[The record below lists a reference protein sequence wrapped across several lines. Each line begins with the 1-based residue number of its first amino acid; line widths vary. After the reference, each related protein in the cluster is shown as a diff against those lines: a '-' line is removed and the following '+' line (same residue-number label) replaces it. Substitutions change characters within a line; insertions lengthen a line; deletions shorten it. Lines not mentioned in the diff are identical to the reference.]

1 MRIKFTRVLYVE
13 DELDIPLKSIE
24 EDYDGDIE
32 EALKAKYIVSDNCK
46 IKDIIFEDIEEGK
59 LDEEDKTYIRIFG
72 KPVAHVGR
80 RMGIALCYDD
90 IDTDIDKLRERTK
103 AVAQAVLGTDPYMKK

>member
-59 LDEEDKTYIRIFG
+59 LDEEDKTYLKRIDEEAEEDERIIRDQYYKG
-72 KPVAHVGR
+72 L
-80 RMGIALCYDD
+80 M
-90 IDTDIDKLRERTK
+90 
-103 AVAQAVLGTDPYMKK
+103 

>member
-13 DELDIPLKSIE
+13 DEVDIPLQAIE

-46 IKDIIFEDIEEGK
+46 IKDIIFEDVESGK
-59 LDEEDKTYIRIFG
+59 LDEEDKAYLKRIDEEAEEDERIIRDQYYKG
-72 KPVAHVGR
+72 L
-80 RMGIALCYDD
+80 M
-90 IDTDIDKLRERTK
+90 
-103 AVAQAVLGTDPYMKK
+103 

>member
-1 MRIKFTRVLYVE
+1 MKVTFTRVLYVE
-13 DELDIPLKSIE
+13 DEVDIPLQAIE

-59 LDEEDKTYIRIFG
+59 LDEEDTAYLKRIDEEAEEDERIIRDQYYKG
-72 KPVAHVGR
+72 L
-80 RMGIALCYDD
+80 M
-90 IDTDIDKLRERTK
+90 
-103 AVAQAVLGTDPYMKK
+103 

>member
-13 DELDIPLKSIE
+13 DEVDIPLKSIE

-32 EALKAKYIVSDNCK
+32 EALKAKYIVSENCK

-59 LDEEDKTYIRIFG
+59 LDEEDKAYLKRIDEEAEEDERIIRDQYYKG
-72 KPVAHVGR
+72 L
-80 RMGIALCYDD
+80 M
-90 IDTDIDKLRERTK
+90 
-103 AVAQAVLGTDPYMKK
+103 

>member
-1 MRIKFTRVLYVE
+1 MQIKFTRVLYVE
-13 DELDIPLKSIE
+13 DELDIPLQAIE

-59 LDEEDKTYIRIFG
+59 LDEEDTAYLKRIDEEAEEDERIIRNQYYKG
-72 KPVAHVGR
+72 L
-80 RMGIALCYDD
+80 M
-90 IDTDIDKLRERTK
+90 
-103 AVAQAVLGTDPYMKK
+103 

>member
-59 LDEEDKTYIRIFG
+59 LDEEDEAYLKKIDEEAEEDERIIRDQYYKG
-72 KPVAHVGR
+72 L
-80 RMGIALCYDD
+80 M
-90 IDTDIDKLRERTK
+90 
-103 AVAQAVLGTDPYMKK
+103 

>member
-1 MRIKFTRVLYVE
+1 MRVKFTRILYVE
-13 DELDIPLKSIE
+13 DELDIPLQAIE

-59 LDEEDKTYIRIFG
+59 LDEEDKAYLKRIDEE
-72 KPVAHVGR
+72 AEE
-80 RMGIALCYDD
+80 
-90 IDTDIDKLRERTK
+90 DKK
-103 AVAQAVLGTDPYMKK
+103 IMKEQYYRGLM

>member
-13 DELDIPLKSIE
+13 DEVDIPLQAID

-32 EALKAKYIVSDNCK
+32 EALKAKYIVSENCK

-59 LDEEDKTYIRIFG
+59 LDDDDKAYLKRIDEEAEEDERIIRDQYYKG
-72 KPVAHVGR
+72 L
-80 RMGIALCYDD
+80 M
-90 IDTDIDKLRERTK
+90 
-103 AVAQAVLGTDPYMKK
+103 

>member
-13 DELDIPLKSIE
+13 DEVDIPLQAIE

-59 LDEEDKTYIRIFG
+59 LDEEDTAYLKRIDEEAEEDERIIRDQYYKG
-72 KPVAHVGR
+72 L
-80 RMGIALCYDD
+80 M
-90 IDTDIDKLRERTK
+90 
-103 AVAQAVLGTDPYMKK
+103 

>member
-32 EALKAKYIVSDNCK
+32 EALKSKYIVSDNCK

-59 LDEEDKTYIRIFG
+59 LDEEDTAYLKRIDEEAEEDERIIRDQYYKG
-72 KPVAHVGR
+72 L
-80 RMGIALCYDD
+80 M
-90 IDTDIDKLRERTK
+90 
-103 AVAQAVLGTDPYMKK
+103 

>member
-1 MRIKFTRVLYVE
+1 MRVRFTRVLYVE
-13 DELDIPLKSIE
+13 DEIDIPLQAIE

-59 LDEEDKTYIRIFG
+59 LDEDDKAFLKMRDDEAKEDERILKEQYYKG
-72 KPVAHVGR
+72 L
-80 RMGIALCYDD
+80 M
-90 IDTDIDKLRERTK
+90 
-103 AVAQAVLGTDPYMKK
+103 

>member
-13 DELDIPLKSIE
+13 DELNIPLKSIE

-59 LDEEDKTYIRIFG
+59 LDEEDKTYLKRIDEEAEEDERIIRDQYYKG
-72 KPVAHVGR
+72 L
-80 RMGIALCYDD
+80 M
-90 IDTDIDKLRERTK
+90 
-103 AVAQAVLGTDPYMKK
+103 

>member
-32 EALKAKYIVSDNCK
+32 EALKAKYVVSENCK

-59 LDEEDKTYIRIFG
+59 LDEEDEAYLKKIDEEAEEDERIIRDQYYKG
-72 KPVAHVGR
+72 L
-80 RMGIALCYDD
+80 M
-90 IDTDIDKLRERTK
+90 
-103 AVAQAVLGTDPYMKK
+103 